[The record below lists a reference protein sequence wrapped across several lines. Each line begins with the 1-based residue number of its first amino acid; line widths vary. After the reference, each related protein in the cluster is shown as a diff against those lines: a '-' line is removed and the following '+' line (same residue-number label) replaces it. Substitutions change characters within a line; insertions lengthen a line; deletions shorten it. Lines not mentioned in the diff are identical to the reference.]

1 MNINLRDVVCTS
13 KDGEKFTKLTECYI
27 RGSSIKYLRLPEEA
41 VDRVLEEE
49 KQWQGS
55 GGRGRGGKCVFCIKV
70 CYIYLENTATSET
83 YLNSLTSY
91 TLLLNDSLS
100 KRTRQRERRW
110 KRRKRTGW

>member
-70 CYIYLENTATSET
+70 CYIYLENTATRKT
-83 YLNSLTSY
+83 FNSLTSY

>member
-55 GGRGRGGKCVFCIKV
+55 GGRGRGGKCVFYIVVSIFICI
-70 CYIYLENTATSET
+70 I
-83 YLNSLTSY
+83 
-91 TLLLNDSLS
+91 
-100 KRTRQRERRW
+100 QPQ
-110 KRRKRTGW
+110 